1 MRRTSLRFTIRSM
14 MITVAIVAVF
24 LGLYELMGDLLLVAL
39 FGVAYVC
46 LIGLLWWMFRDFR
59 RLSAL
64 CLGISAGATNFSC
77 FLLCIYL
84 ANLDGFVVA
93 LIIWFATLPL
103 ILGAGSAW
111 ALKSTRRNAVG
122 RRSPLWVWP
131 LVVGL
136 AVLPLTMVIT
146 LWPLWLAFRVSQP
159 ALERLA
165 DRVANGQ
172 VLVTP
177 EWAGLIRVVGSAVDS
192 ATGNV
197 GLVVDPN
204 PNGRSGFVRLGPGVP
219 PGQTAGPFFN
229 QSVNSLGGRWSY
241 QEED

>member
-24 LGLYELMGDLLLVAL
+24 LGLYELMGDILLVAL
-39 FGVAYVC
+39 FNVAYLG
-46 LIGLLWWMFRDFR
+46 LIGVWWWMLRGFR

-64 CLGISAGATNFSC
+64 CLGISAVAANFSC
-77 FLLCIYL
+77 FVLCIYF
-84 ANLDGFVVA
+84 ATMMGMFVA
-93 LIIWFATLPL
+93 LMIWLASFPF

-136 AVLPLTMVIT
+136 AVLPLTMIIT
-146 LWPLWLAFRVSQP
+146 LWPLRLAFRVSQP
-159 ALERLA
+159 SLERLA

-172 VLVTP
+172 VLFNP
-177 EWAGLIRVVGSAVDS
+177 QWAGLIRVVGSAFDS

-197 GLVVDPN
+197 GLVVHPDPS
-204 PNGRSGFVRLGPGVP
+204 GRSGFVRLGPGVP

-229 QSVNSLGGRWSY
+229 QSVKSLGGRWSY

>member
-1 MRRTSLRFTIRSM
+1 MRLASLRFTIRSL

-24 LGLYELMGDLLLVAL
+24 LGLYQLLGDRLLVAF
-39 FGVAYVC
+39 FGGYVP
-46 LIGLLWWMFRDFR
+46 LIGVLCWMFRDFR

-64 CLGISAGATNFSC
+64 CLAITGVAANVIC
-77 FLLCIYL
+77 FVLCIYL
-84 ANLDGFVVA
+84 ANYFGFVVSF
-93 LIIWFATLPL
+93 LFWLATFPL

-131 LVVGL
+131 LVLGL
-136 AVLPLTMVIT
+136 AVLPLTMVINR
-146 LWPLWLAFRVSQP
+146 WPLWLAFRVSQP
-159 ALERLA
+159 SLERLA

-177 EWAGLIRVVGSAVDS
+177 ELAGLILVVGSAFDS

-197 GLVVDPN
+197 GLVVHPD